1 MQQSL
6 WLSVALHAVFL
17 LIVFVGIPSR
27 SRVVPDT
34 FNLEVIKRTDLEEIQ
49 KKAAELSPDSKEE
62 KPLETKHSFQ
72 TEPPVKKNSSA
83 VPDAKVSPKTNKDL
97 EKVLDN
103 VVKEENLNKQFDNML
118 RNVEKNTSKKKAAKT
133 VENRTVDDV
142 LGSIDSSSS
151 EGVDGVSALS
161 ATEEEAIRQQI
172 YPNWFVPA
180 GIKDAENIIVEIEVR
195 LSETGEVL
203 SAKILDKKKCMSQQS
218 TRVAAESAKRAVML
232 SSPIKVPA
240 SLKGALKNFVL
251 RFNPKDVLDR

>member
-1 MQQSL
+1 LQQSL
-6 WLSVALHAVFL
+6 WLSVALHITFL
-17 LIVFVGIPSR
+17 LIVLVGIPSR
-27 SRVVPDT
+27 PKVVPDT
-34 FNLEVIKRTDLEEIQ
+34 FSLEVIKRTDLEEIQ
-49 KKAAELSPDSKEE
+49 QKAADSNPDPQEE
-62 KPLETKHSFQ
+62 KPLMQ
-72 TEPPVKKNSSA
+72 TQPLKDNSDAAPDVK
-83 VPDAKVSPKTNKDL
+83 VPAKAKKDL

-118 RNVEKNTSKKKAAKT
+118 KNVEKNTSKKKTAKP
-133 VENRTVDDV
+133 VKNRTVDDV

-151 EGVDGVSALS
+151 DGVEGVSALS

-203 SAKILDKKKCMSQQS
+203 SAKILDEKKCMSQQG

-240 SLKGALKNFVL
+240 SLKGALKSFVL
-251 RFNPKDVLDR
+251 RFNPKDVLSR

>member
-1 MQQSL
+1 
-6 WLSVALHAVFL
+6 VFL

-27 SRVVPDT
+27 SKVVPDT
-34 FNLEVIKRTDLEEIQ
+34 FTLEVIKRTDLEEIQ
-49 KKAAELSPDSKEE
+49 QKAASPDPKEE
-62 KPLETKHSFQ
+62 KPLVQ
-72 TEPPVKKNSSA
+72 TTPLKENSDA
-83 VPDAKVSPKTNKDL
+83 VPDVKVPAKAKKDL

-118 RNVEKNTSKKKAAKT
+118 KNVEKNTSKKVAKP
-133 VENRTVDDV
+133 VASRTVDDV

-151 EGVDGVSALS
+151 EGGEGVSALS

-203 SAKILDKKKCMSQQS
+203 SAKILDEKKCMSQQS

-251 RFNPKDVLDR
+251 RFNPKDVLSR